1 MATGTSGLSRRAQ
14 GDATK
19 RRFGS
24 ELKALLADHSLDS
37 ITVTQLARRCGTTRQ
52 TFYYHF
58 DDILDLVCWVYSSEA
73 DEALGAERTYETWQQ
88 GLLAILEY
96 LQRNRAFVMAT
107 FHAVDPAFTQ
117 RYLREQ
123 TKLLLSGVV
132 AEEMRGRSLAPD
144 DADFIASFFSYG
156 LVGCVVAWIDSGMR
170 EEPHHLVRRVAQ
182 VTLGTIDAAIGRLC
196 AR

>member
-1 MATGTSGLSRRAQ
+1 MATDEAARSRKAQ
-14 GDATK
+14 GEGTR

-24 ELKALLADHSLDS
+24 ELKSLLADRALDD
-37 ITVTQLARRCGTTRQ
+37 ITVTQLAERCGTTRQ

-58 DDILDLVCWVYSSEA
+58 DDILDLVCWIYSSEA

-96 LQRNRAFVMAT
+96 LRRNRTFVMAT

-123 TKLLLSGVV
+123 TRLLLSGVV
-132 AEEMRGRSLAPD
+132 AEETHGRPLSPD
-144 DADFIASFFSYG
+144 DARFLADFFSYA
-156 LVGCVVAWIDSGMR
+156 LIGCVVEWVEDGMR
-170 EEPHHLVRRVAQ
+170 EEPRHLVQRVGQ
-182 VTLGTIDAAIGRLC
+182 VTHGTIDGAIGRLSTP
-196 AR
+196 